1 MFLSGDIIAEYGG
14 EWITPFDSKRVDGA
28 AYTMRIGDEAFVSPE
43 SRDTRRPSLVERLN
57 QGEPIVIPPGQFA
70 YLTTRE
76 FVTVP
81 HDLLGFINMKS
92 KLKNSGLVN
101 VSGFHVDPG
110 YRGKLLFAVLN
121 AGPQS
126 VTVRCDQPAFLIW
139 FARLDEA
146 TTKFARPKE
155 KGGFTAIDTE
165 LMGLLPAENASLT
178 SLKDDIDSLDR
189 RLSYTLGALALA
201 GALAVTTIGGLIYT
215 AISGNWGS

>member
-1 MFLSGDIIAEYGG
+1 MFLSGDIIAAHGG
-14 EWITPFDSKRVDGA
+14 KWITPFDRERVDGA

-81 HDLLGFINMKS
+81 HDFLGFINMKS
-92 KLKNSGLVN
+92 GLKMSGLIN

-139 FARLDEA
+139 FTRLDRA
-146 TTKFARPKE
+146 TTKFART
-155 KGGFTAIDTE
+155 KGGFAAVDTE
-165 LMGLLPAENASLT
+165 LMGRLPAENASVT
-178 SLKDDIDSLDR
+178 SLKSEIDELGR
-189 RLSYTLGALALA
+189 RVSYALGILTLA
-201 GALAVTTIGGLIYT
+201 GGVAVA
-215 AISGNWGS
+215 AIAGIITGAVINSWGS